1 MMADDVFKNA
11 EKQIDKIASIMKL
24 SKAEVDL
31 LKKPNRIIEVKI
43 PLKLDSGKTKEFDG
57 FRVQYNDAR
66 GPTKGGIRYHPDVNL
81 SEVKALAFWMAMKCA
96 VVNIPYGG
104 AKGGVKVNTKELSQ
118 AELERLSRGYIQK
131 IHNYIG
137 PYKDIPAPDVYT
149 NAQIMAWMLDE
160 YEKLEK
166 GHFPAVITGKP
177 IELGGSLGREYATS
191 QGGAFV
197 LRELVK
203 ILKLNHPKTRVVVQ
217 GFGNAGSHIARILN
231 EWGYKIIAVS
241 DSQGAILDQ
250 KGLNIKDI
258 IKHKQEKETV
268 VGFRNSKTITNEEL
282 LELDCDVL
290 VPAALENQI
299 TKDNANR
306 IKAKVVL
313 ELANGPTTPEAD
325 EILFKRNIP
334 VIPDILANAGG
345 VTVSYFEWVQNLY
358 GYYWKEEEVLAKL
371 EEIMIKSFKDVYKTS
386 KEYKVDMRKAA
397 QILAVKRIL
406 DAERLRGNLK

>member
-1 MMADDVFKNA
+1 MADDVFKNA

-31 LKKPNRIIEVKI
+31 LKKPKKIIEVKV
-43 PLKLDSGKTKEFDG
+43 PVKLDSGKTKEFDG
-57 FRVQYNDAR
+57 FRVQFNDAR

-104 AKGGVKVNTKELSQ
+104 AKGGIKVNPKELSQ

-177 IELGGSLGREYATS
+177 IEFGGSLGREYATS

-197 LRELVK
+197 LREFVK
-203 ILKLNHPKTRVVVQ
+203 ILKFNPSKTRVVVQ
-217 GFGNAGSHIARILN
+217 GFGNAGSHIARILD

-241 DSQGAILDQ
+241 DSKGGILDQ
-250 KGLNIKDI
+250 KGLDINNVIKQ
-258 IKHKQEKETV
+258 KQEKETV
-268 VGFRNSKTITNEEL
+268 VGFRNTKTLTNEEL

-299 TKDNANR
+299 TKDNASR

-358 GYYWKEEEVLAKL
+358 GYYWKEEEVLQKL
-371 EEIMIKSFKDVYKTS
+371 EEIMVKSFKDVYNTS
-386 KEYKVDMRKAA
+386 KKYKVDMRKSA

-406 DAERLRGNLK
+406 DAEKLRGNLK